1 MARECLPPGIWG
13 ISSWSCLE
21 LRNCGNA
28 WWKAHPKNRPRTEIS
43 SPIPKDVTAQMHFW
57 IFHIGHKFK
66 LLTKQWAMRRESWR
80 VVCNNIS
87 GEGEW
92 DDSLRSTRV
101 ACSKSLDVIFFQCV
115 VFSTTSIHILFMSL
129 YITYLRIHPSAET
142 HARHQYTTLLLTLK
156 KSQQALRIYHVP
168 YRNAGCAPSEWL
180 FIPHDTVTRP
190 PSNQAGGM
198 GTSDAGT
205 SHR

>member
-1 MARECLPPGIWG
+1 MQGNVEVHGGRGELRDFEFTLEDQRCTEGRYSTDLQSLYDSYRFHLLNRFSLSRRMARECLPPGIWG

-101 ACSKSLDVIFFQCV
+101 ACVQRAQ
-115 VFSTTSIHILFMSL
+115 M
-129 YITYLRIHPSAET
+129 
-142 HARHQYTTLLLTLK
+142 
-156 KSQQALRIYHVP
+156 
-168 YRNAGCAPSEWL
+168 
-180 FIPHDTVTRP
+180 
-190 PSNQAGGM
+190 
-198 GTSDAGT
+198 
-205 SHR
+205 